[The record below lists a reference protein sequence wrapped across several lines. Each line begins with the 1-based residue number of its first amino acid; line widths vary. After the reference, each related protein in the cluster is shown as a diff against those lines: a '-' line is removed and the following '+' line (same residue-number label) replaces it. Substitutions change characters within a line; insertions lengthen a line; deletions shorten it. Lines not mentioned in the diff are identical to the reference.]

1 MLFTYKY
8 IDNHPIYKLQE
19 WIDHLF
25 LEVWC
30 KADAAVD
37 FDIDMLEDDL
47 KEITL
52 AIDHDER
59 IKTDYFYGPIQ
70 EVYKLFQGFD
80 AHTKTLLAKAYRHN
94 NAVEDLC
101 GQNGDCQPFY
111 FKELTAIS
119 EPLHKAL
126 YNFNKHLFESVIKLK
141 VVQEKLGCTMQDHYN
156 DFMEENDEGKCP
168 FCGIGDMKGIYESRR
183 EAYDHYLPKGLYPFS
198 AINFR
203 NLVPMCNDCNSA
215 YKLSKDPLYN
225 KEKKM
230 RRKAFYPFAVNKH
243 PKIEIK
249 LGFKKQFTDDTQPE
263 DLDIQLAAKDADEEL
278 STWNDL
284 FGIEERY
291 KAKCLKKNEGKYWM
305 QRILDEWRFYSTDPD
320 SNTSIDR
327 IVDKEIRIAS
337 TNLQAEANFLKV
349 AFLEGVRGQLKM

>member
-30 KADAAVD
+30 KADATAD
-37 FDIDMLEDDL
+37 FDIEMLEDDL

-52 AIDHDER
+52 AIHHDER
-59 IKTDYFYGPIQ
+59 ITTDYFYGPIQ
-70 EVYKLFQGFD
+70 EVYQLFQGFD
-80 AHTKTLLAKAYRHN
+80 KNTKNLLYTAYQHN
-94 NAVEDLC
+94 NAIEDLC
-101 GQNGDCQPFY
+101 VQNGDCKPFY
-111 FKELTAIS
+111 FDELKAIS
-119 EPLHKAL
+119 EPLHEAL
-126 YNFNKHLFESVIKLK
+126 YKFNRRLFESVVNLNL
-141 VVQEKLGCTMQDHYN
+141 VQKKLGCTMLDHYH
-156 DFMEENDEGKCP
+156 DFMTENEEGKCP

-225 KEKKM
+225 KEKKT
-230 RRKAFYPFAVNKH
+230 RRKAFYPFAEAEH
-243 PKIEIK
+243 PTIEIELNFRK
-249 LGFKKQFTDDTQPE
+249 LFSADTKPE
-263 DLDIQLAAKDADEEL
+263 EFDLHIKAKNADEEL
-278 STWNDL
+278 DTWNDL

-305 QRILDEWRFYSTDPD
+305 QRILDEWRFYATDPD
-320 SNTSIDR
+320 ANISIDR

-337 TNLQAEANFLKV
+337 TNLKAEANFLKV
-349 AFLEGVRGQLKM
+349 AFLEGVRGQLK